1 MKFSHDIKTIRSVT
15 SHLDNYQI
23 KASTPQEKNLATA
36 AIVLG
41 SLAKQNWQHR
51 YSDRFNICFL
61 YFLKTSE
68 TSLSKLTAA
77 SAYDFR

>member
-23 KASTPQEKNLATA
+23 KASIRKKKNLATA
-36 AIVLG
+36 TIVLG
-41 SLAKQNWQHR
+41 SLAKQNCSIDI
-51 YSDRFNICFL
+51 SDRFNICFL
-61 YFLKTSE
+61 YFLKTSKHHYK
-68 TSLSKLTAA
+68 KLTA

>member
-23 KASTPQEKNLATA
+23 KASTPQEKKSSNCNDCSVHWPNK
-36 AIVLG
+36 IG
-41 SLAKQNWQHR
+41 SIDI
-51 YSDRFNICFL
+51 SDRFNICFL

-68 TSLSKLTAA
+68 TSLSKLTA
-77 SAYDFR
+77 RL